1 MWLSSALCASYS
13 PSPSSTSLV
22 TSTYEMMRITVLTK
36 VPSRW
41 PSIQLAMRLMS
52 LCSHLVQGEGEGEGE
67 GEPEPEGEAEGEA
80 EAEAEVGARAS
91 LMSVC
96 SHQSSMISERLVS
109 SSTSR
114 MSASSYVAPKTSSS
128 CFDGLGSG
136 CSLVSSSWSGEGEG
150 EDQRPGQD

>member
-1 MWLSSALCASYS
+1 
-13 PSPSSTSLV
+13 
-22 TSTYEMMRITVLTK
+22 
-36 VPSRW
+36 
-41 PSIQLAMRLMS
+41 MRLMS

-67 GEPEPEGEAEGEA
+67 GEPEGEAEAEAEAEPEAEA